1 MNRKK
6 SLIFLAI
13 IVVLVAIFFLMKGS
27 RNAGGNN
34 IIVEVQK
41 GEFVIDVNTT
51 GELEA
56 KNSTE
61 IMGPPTLRNY
71 RIWNV
76 NIQKIIPEGSYVK
89 KGQFVASLD
98 PSELTN
104 RMKDMQIELEEKE
117 SKFIQTKLDTTL
129 QMRESRD
136 ELINL
141 TYGVQEKELILEQ
154 SQFEPPATIKQA
166 EIDLEKAK
174 RALQQAKENYL
185 IKERQNVAI
194 MQEVSAKRRKSK
206 NELDGMLDLQKAF
219 RIMAPED
226 GMLIYRKGY
235 DGKAI
240 KEGSQISAWDP
251 VVATLPDLSSMNS
264 NTYVNEVDIRRIATG
279 QKVEIGLDAFPDKN
293 LTGKVTKVANVGE
306 QRPNSDSKVFQ
317 VTVEI
322 DAIDG
327 TLRPG
332 MTTSNKIITTVFQ
345 DATFIPLEALHI
357 FQDSITYVFLKE
369 GLSYQKQEVLVGE
382 TNANHAQIE
391 MGLKEGQS
399 VYLSI
404 PESSLDEDIVLL
416 TELNGKRNEEESS
429 IKLSKPT
436 S

>member
-1 MNRKK
+1 MDRKK
-6 SLIFLAI
+6 SLIILAV
-13 IVVLVAIFFLMKGS
+13 IVVVVATFFLMKGS
-27 RNAGGNN
+27 RKAGGNN

-141 TYGVQEKELILEQ
+141 KYGVQEKQLILEQ

-166 EIDLEKAK
+166 EIDLEKSK

-185 IKERQNVAI
+185 IKKKQNVAK

-264 NTYVNEVDIRRIATG
+264 NTYVER
-279 QKVEIGLDAFPDKN
+279 F
-293 LTGKVTKVANVGE
+293 VAKGHSA
-306 QRPNSDSKVFQ
+306 QSDLF
-317 VTVEI
+317 
-322 DAIDG
+322 
-327 TLRPG
+327 
-332 MTTSNKIITTVFQ
+332 
-345 DATFIPLEALHI
+345 
-357 FQDSITYVFLKE
+357 
-369 GLSYQKQEVLVGE
+369 
-382 TNANHAQIE
+382 
-391 MGLKEGQS
+391 
-399 VYLSI
+399 
-404 PESSLDEDIVLL
+404 
-416 TELNGKRNEEESS
+416 
-429 IKLSKPT
+429 
-436 S
+436 